1 MEDYRKEDI
10 NNAAKALEKICVQM
24 YDNDGNF
31 RPFNEVM
38 IDLAASLRKSRSCM
52 DKHQYDILRESVFT
66 ALCGMRYK
74 NEFC

>member
-1 MEDYRKEDI
+1 MEEYRRENI
-10 NNAAKALEKICVQM
+10 ENAARVLEKICVQM
-24 YDNDGNF
+24 YDENGNF

-66 ALCGMRYK
+66 ALCGVRYR
-74 NEFC
+74 NEFS